1 MTRAVRT
8 SLTSLSRQF
17 GVQRAY
23 RAASGET
30 VRSSEEA
37 VRAVLSALGAQPDGD
52 MGALA
57 RRERERACS
66 RSIEPVVLAWNSRL
80 AALHMR
86 VSPTAARRTMHY
98 ELRLEAGGVMAG
110 TVPASQRRIVQRI
123 ESDDVYTVE
132 LAATMDVP
140 VPFGYHEL
148 HVQTA
153 DGEADTF
160 VISAPR
166 RCYSGVQ
173 PREWGVFAPLYAVR
187 EQRGQAIGDLSD
199 LESLM
204 HWVGQ
209 IDGAFVA
216 TLPISA
222 AFLRTP
228 FEPSPYAPASRLFW
242 NEIYL
247 SFNATMPAPAATA
260 GSPLVDYRTTA
271 ATKRALLEPE
281 AERFFAA
288 DGAHSAAFREFL
300 TLYPD
305 ARDYAS
311 FRAAGERFEK
321 GWMDW
326 PERPRSGRLRAS
338 DYARAA
344 MQFHLYAQFAAHQQ
358 LAALA
363 AHGRA
368 GGVCLYLDLPLGVH
382 SDSYDIWR
390 NPELF
395 VTGASAGAPPDPFFT
410 KGQNWGFPP
419 PHPREMREQR
429 YSYWRKVLQTQL
441 RYAGILRLDHVMAL
455 HRLYIIPQGLPAA
468 QGVYI
473 RYRADELYAVL
484 TLESLRHQAAIVG
497 EDLGTVPAEVRK
509 AMTRHGVKRMFVVQF
524 EATEDQKRPIGRIPA
539 DAVASLNTHD
549 MPPFRAYWEGHDV
562 DLRRELE
569 LLDDAGVAAV
579 KASRAQTVRGL
590 SHLLGAPA
598 PLSTRTA
605 HDALVQFLA
614 RSPADMVLLNL
625 EDLWL
630 ESEPQNVPGTSQERP
645 NWRRR
650 LRLTLHELRNDRSVR
665 ELLASIEHARRSS
678 NRDS

>member
-1 MTRAVRT
+1 MTRAARAA
-8 SLTSLSRQF
+8 LTFLVRQF

-23 RAASGET
+23 RAASGAT
-30 VRSSEEA
+30 VRSSEAA
-37 VRAVLSALGAQPDGD
+37 VRTVLSALGAQADGD
-52 MGALA
+52 LDALA
-57 RRERERACS
+57 RREHERACA
-66 RSIEPVVLAWNSRL
+66 RSIEPVVLAWNARL
-80 AALHMR
+80 GDLHMR

-98 ELRLEAGGVMAG
+98 ELRLEDGAILGGRIPAG
-110 TVPASQRRIVQRI
+110 QRRILRHR
-123 ESDDVYTVE
+123 ESGRVRTVE
-132 LAATMDVP
+132 LAATIEVP

-153 DGEADTF
+153 DGEANTF

-166 RCYSGVQ
+166 RCYSGVR

-187 EQRGQAIGDLSD
+187 EQRGQAIGDLAD

-204 HWVGQ
+204 QWIAQ
-209 IDGAFVA
+209 IDGDFVA

-222 AFLRTP
+222 AFLRQP
-228 FEPSPYAPASRLFW
+228 FDPSPYAPASRLFW

-247 SFNATMPAPAATA
+247 GFDATAPEPAAA
-260 GSPLVDYRTTA
+260 ESPLVDYRTTA
-271 ATKRALLEPE
+271 DAKRALLEPE

-288 DGAHSAAFREFL
+288 DGEGSDAFREFL
-300 TLYPD
+300 ALYPD

-311 FRAAGERFEK
+311 FRAAGERFET
-321 GWMDW
+321 GWPGW
-326 PERPRSGRLRAS
+326 PEQPRAGHLRAS

-358 LAALA
+358 LAAIA
-363 AHGRA
+363 ARA
-368 GGVCLYLDLPLGVH
+368 RISGVRLYLDLPLGVH

-390 NPELF
+390 NRELF

-419 PHPREMREQR
+419 PHPRALREQR
-429 YSYWRKVLQTQL
+429 YAYWRKVLQTQL

-455 HRLYIIPQGLPAA
+455 HRLYVVPHGLPAT

-473 RYRADELYAVL
+473 RYPADELYAVL

-497 EDLGTVPAEVRK
+497 EDLGTVPAAVRK

-524 EATEDQKRPIGRIPA
+524 EATESQVRPLGRIPA
-539 DAVASLNTHD
+539 QAVASLNTHD
-549 MPPFRAYWEGHDV
+549 MPPFRGYWEGRDA
-562 DLRRELE
+562 DLRRQLQ

-579 KASRAQTVRGL
+579 KENRTRTVRAL
-590 SHLLGAPA
+590 SRLLGAPA
-598 PLSTRTA
+598 PLAARAA

-614 RSPADMVLLNL
+614 RSPAHMVLLNL

-630 ESEPQNVPGTSQERP
+630 EAEPQNVPGTSQERP
-645 NWRRR
+645 NWQRR
-650 LRLTLHELRNDRSVR
+650 LKLTLFELRNDRSVR
-665 ELLASIEHARRSS
+665 ELLASIEHARSLK
-678 NRDS
+678 RDA

>member
-1 MTRAVRT
+1 VRT
-8 SLTSLSRQF
+8 ALAPLIRQF

-23 RAASGET
+23 RAASGKN

-37 VRAVLSALGAQPDGD
+37 VRAVLCALGAQTDGD
-52 MGALA
+52 LDALA
-57 RRERERACS
+57 RREHERACS
-66 RSIEPVVLAWNSRL
+66 HSMDPVLLAWNSRL
-80 AALHMR
+80 AELHMR
-86 VSPTAARRTMHY
+86 VSPTAARRPIRY
-98 ELRLEAGGVMAG
+98 ELHLEAGAVSRGIVTA
-110 TVPASQRRIVQRI
+110 AQRRIVQRS
-123 ESDDVYTVE
+123 ESGRVRTIE
-132 LAATMDVP
+132 LAVTINVR

-153 DGEADTF
+153 DGEARTF

-166 RCYSGVQ
+166 RCYSGVR
-173 PREWGVFAPLYAVR
+173 PREWGVFAPLYALR
-187 EQRGQAIGDLSD
+187 EQRDQALGDLAD
-199 LESLM
+199 LASLM
-204 HWVGQ
+204 QWMAQ
-209 IDGAFVA
+209 IQGDFVA

-222 AFLRTP
+222 AFLRKP

-247 SFNATMPAPAATA
+247 SFQTTPTAAA
-260 GSPLVDYRTTA
+260 DSPLVDYRTA
-271 ATKRALLEPE
+271 AETTRALLEPE
-281 AERFFAA
+281 AARFFAA
-288 DGAHSAAFREFL
+288 DGARSAAFREFL
-300 TLYPD
+300 ALYPD

-311 FRAAGERFEK
+311 FRAAGERFEA
-321 GWMDW
+321 GWTEW
-326 PERPRSGRLRAS
+326 PERPRSGHLRAA

-358 LAALA
+358 LAAIA
-363 AHGRA
+363 AGARA
-368 GGVCLYLDLPLGVH
+368 DGVRLYLDLPLGVH

-390 NPELF
+390 NRDLF
-395 VTGASAGAPPDPFFT
+395 VTGASAGAPPDSFFT
-410 KGQNWGFPP
+410 RGQNWGFPP

-429 YSYWRKVLQTQL
+429 YTYWRKVLQTQL

-455 HRLYIIPQGLPAA
+455 HRLYVIPQGCPAT

-484 TLESLRHQAAIVG
+484 TLESLRHQATIVG

-524 EATEDQKRPIGRIPA
+524 EATDDEKRPLGRVPGQ
-539 DAVASLNTHD
+539 AVASLNTHD
-549 MPPFRAYWEGHDV
+549 MPPFRAYWEGHDA

-579 KASRAQTVRGL
+579 KASRRRTVRGL
-590 SHLLGAPA
+590 SRLLGAAA
-598 PLSTRTA
+598 PLAPRSA

-650 LRLTLHELRNDRSVR
+650 LKLTLAELRNDRGVR
-665 ELLASIEHARRSS
+665 ELLALIEHARRSAT
-678 NRDS
+678 RDA